1 MRAPVHQR
9 PRVKIF
15 CTITRETLVDDCRRI
30 ARAIRETN
38 RARGVGTLLF
48 IDPGGMATLVPDDHA
63 AADWL
68 FRTRFS
74 QFVCLY
80 QLGVESAMDPNLQG
94 LIEDITDHMGF

>member
-1 MRAPVHQR
+1 MSTPVHQR
-9 PRVKIF
+9 PRVKVF
-15 CTITRETLVDDCRRI
+15 CTITRASLEADCRRI
-30 ARAIRETN
+30 ASVIRETN

-48 IDPGGMATLVPDDHA
+48 IDPSGAATLVPDDHA

-68 FRTRFS
+68 FRRQFD

-80 QLGVESAMDPNLQG
+80 QLGVENAMDPNLQG